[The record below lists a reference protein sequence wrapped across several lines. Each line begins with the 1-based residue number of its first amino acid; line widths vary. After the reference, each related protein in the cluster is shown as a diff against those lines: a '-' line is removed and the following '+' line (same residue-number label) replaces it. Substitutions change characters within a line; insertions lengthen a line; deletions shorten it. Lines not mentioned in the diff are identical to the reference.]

1 MSLITINLIELTA
14 GLLINLFIGK
24 LQIFLFRKKTQ
35 ASRIIIRIIG
45 VYLLIDGLLGILH
58 IHLF

>member
-1 MSLITINLIELTA
+1 MNLFELIA

-24 LQIFLFRKKTQ
+24 LQVLLFRKKTQ